1 MRRAIIAAFTLIT
14 IVAFGAGLAHGQIYP
29 NKPITMVVPYAA
41 GGTAEV
47 LGRIFAQQ
55 LGDVLGQSIVVEI
68 KAGAGSMIGAE
79 YVAKIAKPDGY
90 TILFTGNPIAIN
102 VALMNLS
109 FDPVK
114 DLAPVAGIAAF
125 PSILVTSATGPYMT
139 LADVIKASKTTHL
152 TFGSSGPGTHSHMS
166 GELVKAMS
174 HFDMT
179 HVPYKGSGPVYPDL
193 IAGRISVLFDT
204 SASAIG
210 FINGG
215 KVRALGITSKERS
228 KTTPNIPTIAEQGVP
243 GYEALTWFG
252 VFVPSST
259 PPGIVTHL
267 ERAIYKV
274 VQSPAFAS
282 RLDQWAGL
290 PLPAEPTAAGFG
302 RFYRNEVQEWEK
314 LVRDGKVKRLD

>member
-1 MRRAIIAAFTLIT
+1 MRRAILAAFTLIT
-14 IVAFGAGLAHGQIYP
+14 IVAFGGGLAHGQTYP

-47 LGRIFAQQ
+47 LGRILAQQ

-125 PSILVTSATGPYMT
+125 PSILVTSATSPYMT

-179 HVPYKGSGPVYPDL
+179 HVRAFQRFSSYAASSFERRNRLCYHSDDTVCHLRERGAIVRNRNIGWSARDGLADNT
-193 IAGRISVLFDT
+193 GR
-204 SASAIG
+204 
-210 FINGG
+210 
-215 KVRALGITSKERS
+215 ER
-228 KTTPNIPTIAEQGVP
+228 
-243 GYEALTWFG
+243 
-252 VFVPSST
+252 
-259 PPGIVTHL
+259 
-267 ERAIYKV
+267 
-274 VQSPAFAS
+274 
-282 RLDQWAGL
+282 
-290 PLPAEPTAAGFG
+290 G
-302 RFYRNEVQEWEK
+302 RFF
-314 LVRDGKVKRLD
+314 